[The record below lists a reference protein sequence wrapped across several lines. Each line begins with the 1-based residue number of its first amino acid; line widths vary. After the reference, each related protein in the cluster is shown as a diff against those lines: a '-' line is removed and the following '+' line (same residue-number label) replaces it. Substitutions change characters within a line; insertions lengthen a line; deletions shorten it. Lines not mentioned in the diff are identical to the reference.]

1 MDLLVTEAVGVL
13 PADTAL
19 DQAVVATV
27 VLQSRERWAH
37 TGGIWDIMALQFYH
51 QEDMETVDFY
61 LEKFKSV
68 RKEKEALNY
77 SCYPYSG
84 V

>member
-1 MDLLVTEAVGVL
+1 MKFVVQQYNYYTNSIDFCLINYRLHWGPTVDLLVTEAVGVL

-37 TGGIWDIMALQFYH
+37 TGGI
-51 QEDMETVDFY
+51 
-61 LEKFKSV
+61 
-68 RKEKEALNY
+68 
-77 SCYPYSG
+77 
-84 V
+84 